1 MNYNDLIKLILV
13 SVVLLMLFFIA
24 SVAII
29 FE

>member
-24 SVAII
+24 SVEII

>member
-1 MNYNDLIKLILV
+1 MNYNDLIKIILV

>member
-24 SVAII
+24 SVSII